1 MAYRYVFGPVR
12 SGRLGLSLGLD
23 LTGDTVCTMDCVYC
37 EVGRT
42 TCLTTQRKPYVP
54 AQDILDELAHWKEQA
69 HQEPDYVTLGGKG
82 EPTLNSDMG
91 AVIQGIR
98 RIFPHTPVAVLT
110 NSTLLHDPQVRREL
124 ALADA
129 VLPSLDSLV
138 PAELRRVNRPHPEV
152 DLSALAQGLL
162 DFRKE
167 FTGRLLLE
175 VLLVA
180 GYNDSDANLALLR
193 QFIAGLGAD
202 RVDVVTMTR
211 PGTLASA
218 SPVCD
223 ETLAR
228 WRATLAPLA
237 TGRPGDTTTPRPGGA
252 RQFSTDAASAPG
264 QGHPPR
270 PADADSAAQERVT
283 ASIERRPQTAAQ
295 LAQALDLPPEAVRR
309 ALEAL
314 ATQGRLR
321 TTASG
326 GDAYHALRQG

>member
-1 MAYRYVFGPVR
+1 LAYRYIFGPVR

-23 LTGDTVCTMDCVYC
+23 MTGDTVCSMDCVYC

-42 TCLTTQRKPYVP
+42 TCLTTQRKPYAP
-54 AQDILDELAHWKEQA
+54 AADILAELARWKEQA

-82 EPTLNSDMG
+82 EPTLSSDMG

-98 RIFPHTPVAVLT
+98 TIFPHTPVAVLT
-110 NSTLLHDPQVRREL
+110 NSTLLHDPQVRHEL

-138 PAELRRVNRPHPEV
+138 PAELRRVNRPHPDV

-193 QFIAGLGAD
+193 EFVARLRPD

-218 SPVCD
+218 APVAAD
-223 ETLAR
+223 ILAR
-228 WRATLAPLA
+228 WRGTLTPLA
-237 TGRPGDTTTPRPGGA
+237 TGHPGDTTTPRPGGA
-252 RQFSTDAASAPG
+252 RQFSTDAAPAPG
-264 QGHPPR
+264 AGQPPG
-270 PADADSAAQERVT
+270 PADADGAAQNRVA

-295 LAQALDLPPEAVRR
+295 LAQALDLPPEAVHR
-309 ALEAL
+309 ALDAL
-314 ATQGRLR
+314 AGQGRLR
-321 TTASG
+321 TLDSG

>member
-1 MAYRYVFGPVR
+1 LAYRYVFGPVR

-42 TCLTTQRKPYVP
+42 TRLTTARAPYVP
-54 AQDILDELAHWKEQA
+54 AKTLLDELAHWKEQTR
-69 HQEPDYVTLGGKG
+69 QEPDYVTLGGKG

-91 AVIQGIR
+91 AIIQGIR
-98 RIFPHTPVAVLT
+98 SIFPHTPVAVLT
-110 NSTLLHDPQVRREL
+110 NSTLLHDPRVRREL

-138 PAELRRVNRPHPEV
+138 PAELRRVNRPHPDV
-152 DLSALAQGLL
+152 DLAALTRGLL
-162 DFRKE
+162 DFREE
-167 FTGRLLLE
+167 FDGRLLLE

-193 QFIAGLGAD
+193 EFIARLRPD
-202 RVDVVTMTR
+202 RVDVVSMTR
-211 PGTLASA
+211 PGTLAA
-218 SPVCD
+218 AQPVAP
-223 ETLAR
+223 EALAR
-228 WRATLAPLA
+228 WREALAPLA
-237 TGRPGDTTTPRPGGA
+237 RGPHGDTTTPRPGGA
-252 RQFSTDAASAPG
+252 RQFSTDAAPAPG

-270 PADADSAAQERVT
+270 PADADGAAQDRVA

-321 TTASG
+321 TTTSG